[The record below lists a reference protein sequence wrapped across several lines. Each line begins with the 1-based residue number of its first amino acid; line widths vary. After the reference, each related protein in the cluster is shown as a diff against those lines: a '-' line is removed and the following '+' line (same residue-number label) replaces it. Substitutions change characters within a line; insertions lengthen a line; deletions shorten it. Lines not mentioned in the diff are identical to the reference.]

1 MKLMEAKK
9 KKSKLSPVEKDAKES
24 VLRGLSDEMG
34 GLMKKKLGGIKKA
47 TIMADSPEG
56 MKKGAELVQK
66 IAGSMPDGEEKEKH
80 GMMRHGMKHS
90 SEEEMSDESEQE
102 GEEVAEEEEET
113 SEEMS
118 KEELLAEIERLKA
131 KIEKLS

>member
-66 IAGSMPDGEEKEKH
+66 IAGSMPDGEEK
-80 GMMRHGMKHS
+80 HGMKHS

-102 GEEVAEEEEET
+102 GEEVAEEEEEEA

-131 KIEKLS
+131 KIEKLA

>member
-80 GMMRHGMKHS
+80 GMKHS